1 MEDMMPRFVLLAL
14 FLLLMSVGVFT
25 FFLVYYLRHIKAIRR
40 SKKAMGKQELLSID
54 VAYFCEIGKRPRQ
67 EDAYYISPL
76 DEFGKNGVVVAISDG
91 MGGLKY
97 GDEISLEIVKQLEKL
112 YPLSFF
118 GAEKTAD
125 DIRKLSNRLYEQY
138 RLEGGATLAMVHIY
152 NNYMNFYSVGDS
164 DIILIRDGEA
174 TILNPRQNYV
184 SVLIKKLV
192 RGNKTTHD
200 AYANNKSRALVEF
213 MGDQNPR
220 VLYTTAPI
228 RLYDSDTVIVSSDGL
243 TDAIPWNSLPKYVF
257 GNAKNIAL
265 NLKNTV
271 KSRSYPR
278 QDNYTSVVIAL
289 KRGLL

>member
-1 MEDMMPRFVLLAL
+1 MEELMPRFIILAL
-14 FLLLMSVGVFT
+14 FLLLVSMST
-25 FFLVYYLRHIKAIRR
+25 FSFFVIYYLRHIKAIHR
-40 SKKAMGKQELLSID
+40 SKKAMGKEELLSID
-54 VAYFCEIGKRPRQ
+54 VAYFCEVGKRPRQ
-67 EDAYYISPL
+67 EDAYFISPL
-76 DEFGKNGVVVAISDG
+76 EEFGKNGVVVAISDG

-97 GDEISLEIVKQLEKL
+97 GDEISNETVKQIERLC
-112 YPLSFF
+112 PLSFF
-118 GAEKTAD
+118 GAEKTSD
-125 DIRKLSNRLYEQY
+125 DIRKISNRIYEQY

-164 DIILIRDGEA
+164 DIILVRNGQA

-213 MGDQNPR
+213 IGNQNPR

-243 TDAIPWNSLPKYVF
+243 TDAIPWNSIPKYIF

-271 KSRSYPR
+271 KSRSYPK
-278 QDNYTSVVIAL
+278 QDNYTSVIISL